1 MTYALVQDVAASWE
15 RYERETGVAVAP
27 APEGL
32 ILHVAGPTEEGFRVI
47 EVWKDEAAWLR
58 FRDERLAPFQTVEP
72 SPAIPR
78 PTFRAIQVLH
88 LVTHDTNARQSGQ
101 QEEAL

>member
-15 RYERETGVAVAP
+15 RYEREAAGAVSP
-27 APEGL
+27 PPEGM
-32 ILHVAGPTEEGFRVI
+32 ILHVAGRTEDGFRVI
-47 EVWKDEAAWLR
+47 EVWEDEAAWLR
-58 FRDERLAPFQTVEP
+58 FRDERSAPFQTVEP

-88 LVTHDTNARQSGQ
+88 LVTHDTNARHSGQ
-101 QEEAL
+101 REEAL